1 MTSCEPS
8 RYSITAYWGPRREDP
23 QALTTRLLATL
34 KALEKV
40 DPAFGNWYF
49 LGLEKGT
56 FMAPL
61 SRDEIVALVAAGV
74 DTADDGEPTPQS
86 GYWFGALTNL
96 MRVPRSV
103 DVSVR
108 AGNTDKNGDYFI
120 NTASITTEPLDE
132 ENATFITADVMKG
145 ALLALVSAWDVTW
158 CGAKPWNIF
167 DLDPPPR
174 PGAPREHFY
183 LAWMTYLSPRF
194 APLVTPPRSALVER
208 TDNGGLLMMAT
219 EERFTIANP
228 RHVAVAREIATA
240 IAPVNALPWP
250 PDATPE

>member
-1 MTSCEPS
+1 M
-8 RYSITAYWGPRREDP
+8 AYWGPRREEP
-23 QALTTRLLATL
+23 EALTTRLLATL

-49 LGLEKGT
+49 LGRRKGT

-61 SRDEIVALVAAGV
+61 SRGEIVALVAAGV
-74 DTADDGEPTPQS
+74 STSDDGEPEPQL
-86 GYWFGALTNL
+86 GYRFGAGAGL
-96 MRVPRSV
+96 MRVPR
-103 DVSVR
+103 DVNVTIH
-108 AGNTDKNGDYFI
+108 AGSTSHGDFFI
-120 NTASITTEPLDE
+120 NTASITTEPLNE
-132 ENATFITADVMKG
+132 ENATFITGPKMKA

-158 CGAKPWNIF
+158 CGAIPDNIF
-167 DLDPPPR
+167 DLDPPPG

-194 APLVTPPRSALVER
+194 APLVTPPNSALVER
-208 TDNGGLLMMAT
+208 TSKGGLLMIAT
-219 EERFTIANP
+219 DERFSIANP

-250 PDATPE
+250 PDATPEEPMPARG